1 MSISVRRFVNLGLC
15 ALLLLTLASTALA
28 DSLDQA
34 KAAGHVGEQADG
46 YLGTPPGAPASGS
59 ALAAKINTQRKQR
72 YQSIAAKNGTSV
84 SVVAKLAG
92 QKLIARTSAGQYIRN
107 SAGSWQKKP

>member
-1 MSISVRRFVNLGLC
+1 MSIPVRRLVNLGLC
-15 ALLLLTLASTALA
+15 LLLLIPLASTALA

-46 YLGTPPGAPASGS
+46 YLGTPPGAPASAS
-59 ALAAKINTQRKQR
+59 ALAAEINAKRKAR
-72 YQSIAAKNGTSV
+72 YQAIAAKNGTGV

-92 QKLIARTSAGQYIRN
+92 QKLTARAPSGQYIRN
-107 SAGSWQKKP
+107 SAGTWQKKP